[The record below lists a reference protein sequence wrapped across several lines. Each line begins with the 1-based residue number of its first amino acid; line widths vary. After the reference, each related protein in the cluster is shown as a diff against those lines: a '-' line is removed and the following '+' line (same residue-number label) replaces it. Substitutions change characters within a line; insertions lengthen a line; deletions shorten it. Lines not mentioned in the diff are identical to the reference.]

1 MSSKSRN
8 KSKADLVLL
17 ADSIA
22 KLQDELVQASSG
34 EDKAEIEALLEL
46 AQVAYKA
53 VKAKLQ
59 NTTGASTK
67 RNNRPSKNAQWASD
81 PRPETPAGSDYGL
94 RVAK

>member
-1 MSSKSRN
+1 MSSRSRN
-8 KSKADLVLL
+8 KSKSDLALL

-22 KLQDELVQASSG
+22 KLQEELVRAPAE

-59 NTTGASTK
+59 NATGAATRRST
-67 RNNRPSKNAQWASD
+67 RPSNLQWASD